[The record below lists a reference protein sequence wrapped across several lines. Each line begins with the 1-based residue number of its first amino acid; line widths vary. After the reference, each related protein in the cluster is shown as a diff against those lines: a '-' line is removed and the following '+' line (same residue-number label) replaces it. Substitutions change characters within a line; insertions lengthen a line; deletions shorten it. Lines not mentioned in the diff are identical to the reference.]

1 MEIRKL
7 TKEEEGEILKISP
20 SEINKKKT
28 FYQKLVVNYFI
39 QNKRILANL
48 FTRAGK
54 SYLTLDAI
62 TRYRVK
68 YNDKICIVAPSDD
81 IIKAW
86 KKLLLHID
94 NIEYYV
100 INSYTIGD
108 VKINKKYGM
117 FIVDEVHRVLNA
129 NSLWFSTTIPSTEF
143 DYFLALSGT
152 MGDDKIKLLESF
164 SVNHCFQIP
173 LKTGYKL
180 EVIPEFI
187 TYNIPVNFT
196 EEEKKLY
203 IQANNNY
210 NNQIEFFSKFSEKS
224 TAYFISCILQNKSLK
239 YEGKLLNREQL
250 VFLIQDKL
258 QTTKGNIFIRAK
270 LWREAMMQRTQLL
283 HNAENK
289 IKAVVDF
296 CNNNKGQKL
305 VFTFKTDIA
314 DKIVAQTKSAKA
326 RHSEI
331 KPDSLNQQNKQEFV
345 YKVFENLIVCKSVD
359 MGFTADLDYISSITF
374 DSSIETSEQR
384 AGRGMLKTNENP
396 DKIVRII
403 NFYVNDF
410 EYQGKKF
417 YSQDIIWIQR
427 SQKKQSFI
435 NWVNSI
441 QDIS

>member
-1 MEIRKL
+1 VEIRKL

-20 SEINKKKT
+20 SEINKRKT

-68 YNDKICIVAPSDD
+68 YQDKICIVAPSDD

-86 KKLLLHID
+86 KKLLSHID
-94 NIEYYV
+94 NIEYYI

-108 VKINKKYGM
+108 VKIDKKYGM
-117 FIVDEVHRVLNA
+117 FIVDEVHRVLGA
-129 NSLWFSTTIPSTEF
+129 TSLWFSTAIPSTEF

-164 SVNHCFQIP
+164 GVNHCFQIP

-187 TYNIPVNFT
+187 TYNIPVDFT
-196 EEEKKLY
+196 EDEKKLY
-203 IQANNNY
+203 TQVQNEY
-210 NNQIEFFSKFSEKS
+210 NNQMEYFSKFSEKS
-224 TAYFISCILQNKSLK
+224 TAYFLGKIFDNKPFK
-239 YEGKLLNREQL
+239 YEGTIINRDQLLW
-250 VFLIQDKL
+250 LIEDKL
-258 QTTKGNIFIRAK
+258 QTTKGNIWTRAK
-270 LWREAMMQRTQLL
+270 LWKDASLKRTQLL

-305 VFTFKTDIA
+305 VFTFKTNIA

-326 RHSEI
+326 HHSKI

-345 YKVFENLIVCKSVD
+345 DKLFENLIVCKSVD

-417 YSQDIIWIQR
+417 YSQDKVWIEKA
-427 SQKKQSFI
+427 QKKQSFVEWI
-435 NWVNSI
+435 NNVDEI
-441 QDIS
+441 R

>member
-345 YKVFENLIVCKSVD
+345 DKVFENLIVCKSVD

>member
-326 RHSEI
+326 HHSKI

-345 YKVFENLIVCKSVD
+345 DKVFENLIVCKSVD